1 MLKQKPMTA
10 FLVSWYDPSTDFS
23 GLEHIFGYSAQHAV
37 DLVRQHNAPEG
48 AEVVEVAKVVNNWK

>member
-23 GLEHIFGYSAQHAV
+23 GTEHICGWSAQHAV
-37 DLVRQHNAPEG
+37 DQCRQHCIPAG
-48 AEVVEVAKVVNNWK
+48 AEVVEVAKVVKNWK